1 MLMEAQHDL
10 DFSSTPCESL
20 SGRAPAGRC
29 SKTSLDCSA
38 ATGAETLLPWL
49 EKWLGANLTF
59 RQVAGKT
66 PVLLS
71 DRSGSSSGLLWT
83 RNMSEWNHIPEQSLS
98 DAGVCSLSEILET
111 GPIDPRYFLS
121 AKACAGILRRAE
133 KRGKEL
139 PKTLLL
145 ALQAVAEVSSEL
157 VIPEGKTQ

>member
-1 MLMEAQHDL
+1 M
-10 DFSSTPCESL
+10 
-20 SGRAPAGRC
+20 
-29 SKTSLDCSA
+29 
-38 ATGAETLLPWL
+38 LPWL

-133 KRGKEL
+133 KRGKVL
-139 PKTLLL
+139 PEPL
-145 ALQAVAEVSSEL
+145 ALALKAVADSEPISS
-157 VIPEGKTQ
+157 

>member
-1 MLMEAQHDL
+1 M
-10 DFSSTPCESL
+10 
-20 SGRAPAGRC
+20 
-29 SKTSLDCSA
+29 
-38 ATGAETLLPWL
+38 LPWL

>member
-1 MLMEAQHDL
+1 MLMETQHDL

-121 AKACAGILRRAE
+121 ARACAGILRRAE
-133 KRGKEL
+133 KRGKSL
-139 PKTLLL
+139 PPSFHA
-145 ALQAVAEVSSEL
+145 ALQAVASGQTSTATAE
-157 VIPEGKTQ
+157 